1 MSEGAY
7 VGSFEAVRDFRAALH
22 TFLQEVREAMCSY
35 DLEVRRTLD
44 WLLEAQPKR
53 WQQEV
58 RNCDETIAKAKID
71 LERCRNSKLPGGG
84 TPSCMEERKA
94 LERARHRRQYALD
107 KIESVRKWG
116 YVLGREAE
124 EYTGRAH
131 QLSGM
136 FDADL
141 PQAIATLDRVL
152 STLEAYA
159 ALNHPDQQA
168 TAASVLATA
177 ELASVSRPIDAPAE
191 TGNDANRDSEAQQVA
206 PTAGPREPPPG
217 PGTTDPRDDTST
229 QRSSEP

>member
-1 MSEGAY
+1 MTEGAY

-58 RNCDETIAKAKID
+58 RNCDETVAKAKID
-71 LERCRNSKLPGGG
+71 LERCRISKLPGGG

-94 LERARHRRQYALD
+94 LERARHRRQYAQD

-141 PQAIATLDRVL
+141 PQAIAMLDRVL
-152 STLEAYA
+152 SALESYA
-159 ALNHPDQQA
+159 ALNHPDPPA
-168 TAASVLATA
+168 VAASVLASA
-177 ELASVSRPIDAPAE
+177 ELASVSRPIGGAAE
-191 TGNDANRDSEAQQVA
+191 AGDDANREPAGQQIAPVA
-206 PTAGPREPPPG
+206 SPREPPTG
-217 PGTTDPRDDTST
+217 PGATDQRDDDST
-229 QRSSEP
+229 QRSSDP